1 MILLFPAFIFKLK
14 STVRIAMCLGAIA
27 SALSTTGFAAVGG
40 ALTLTEAQAIAV
52 ERSRQLPAQDFAVTA
67 SRDLAVAAGRLP
79 DPLLRIGLD
88 NLPITGSDRFS
99 IDNDFMTMRR
109 VGISQEITR
118 TEKRQLRADRFE
130 READK
135 SIAEKTAITAEIQRD
150 TALAWLERYY
160 AEAMAEVVADQ
171 AQQARLEIEAAEGAY
186 RAGRGSQADIFSAR
200 GALAALDDRASE
212 IQRRVLNAKT
222 LLERWI
228 GSMAEMPLAGKPDTN
243 IIRLDPATLDSQLA
257 HHPQITVLNKQEE
270 IAATE
275 AELARAN
282 RKADWT
288 VGFAYQQRG
297 SAFSNMV
304 SVDVWAPLQW
314 DQKNRQNRELSSKL
328 AVVEQ
333 VKAQREE
340 TLRVHIAETRL
351 MVNEWENGRER
362 LTRYE
367 RELIPLAKNRTL
379 AAITAYR
386 GGKLTLGEVLIAR
399 RNEIDVKI
407 ESLQLQTEVARLWAQ
422 LNFLFPTDGT
432 ATHSAMITSEDQN
445 EK

>member
-1 MILLFPAFIFKLK
+1 MILLFHAFLFKLK
-14 STVRIAMCLGAIA
+14 FTIRITMCLGAIT
-27 SALSTTGFAAVGG
+27 SALSGTGFAADGG

-79 DPLLRIGLD
+79 DPMLRIGLD
-88 NLPITGSDRFS
+88 NLPITGPDRFS

-109 VGISQEITR
+109 IGISQEITR
-118 TEKRQLRADRFE
+118 TEKRELRADRFE

-135 SIAEKTAITAEIQRD
+135 SIAEKTAIIAEIQRD

-160 AEAMAEVVADQ
+160 AEAMADAVAEQ
-171 AQQARLEIEAAEGAY
+171 ARQARLEIEAAEGAY
-186 RAGRGSQADIFSAR
+186 RAGRGNQTDIFSAR
-200 GALAALDDRASE
+200 GALVALDDRASQ

-222 LLERWI
+222 MLARWI
-228 GSMAEMPLAGKPDTN
+228 GSMAEMPLVGKPDTS

-257 HHPQITVLNKQEE
+257 HHPQIAVLNKQEE

-275 AELARAN
+275 AKLAQAN
-282 RKADWT
+282 KNADWT

-297 SAFSNMV
+297 PAYSNMV
-304 SVDVWAPLQW
+304 SVDVWIPLQW

-340 TLRVHIAETRL
+340 ALRVHIAETRL
-351 MVNEWENGRER
+351 MINEWENGRER
-362 LTRYE
+362 HTRYE
-367 RELIPLAKNRTL
+367 RELIPLANNRTL

-399 RNEIDVKI
+399 RNEIDVRI
-407 ESLQLQTEVARLWAQ
+407 EALQLQTEVARLWAR
-422 LNFLFPTDGT
+422 LNFLFPTDGIAAHT
-432 ATHSAMITSEDQN
+432 AIITSRDQN
-445 EK
+445 GK